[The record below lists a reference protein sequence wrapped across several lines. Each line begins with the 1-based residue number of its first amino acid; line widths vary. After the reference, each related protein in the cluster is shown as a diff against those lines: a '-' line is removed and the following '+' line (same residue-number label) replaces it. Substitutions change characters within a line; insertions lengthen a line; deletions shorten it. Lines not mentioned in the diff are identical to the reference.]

1 MHFSEVLVLALVL
14 KLPMIPGGTNLEP
27 LEKIQLGF
35 LKEYHLVNR
44 EKIFLFDPT
53 NYANVF
59 ATKVSCDLRPP
70 QPLQKCYY
78 ILWFL
83 WVYSPSSWHT
93 LETNYWLKVFSVVN
107 SHVLNNIENMILY
120 IILLKFL

>member
-1 MHFSEVLVLALVL
+1 MHFLEVLVLALVL

-35 LKEYHLVNR
+35 LKEYHFVNR
-44 EKIFLFDPT
+44 ENIFLFHPT
-53 NYANVF
+53 MQIFF
-59 ATKVSCDLRPP
+59 ATKVRRESQPP

-120 IILLKFL
+120 INLLKFL